1 MKASRNVVFGGL
13 VSGGEKNMLK
23 DLLLQNRSYRGFDE
37 SRTITREELMELV
50 EMARYTASASNAQ
63 TLKYALVWE
72 KEQAETVLG
81 MTAWAGFLKELH
93 LPLPGK
99 HPMAYIVICHDTS
112 VHPSATAFQIDVGIA
127 AQTLLLAAVEKG
139 LGGCIIGSFQRKKL
153 QQELG
158 LDARFEPQLVIALGK
173 PDEKIEITDVGQ
185 DGSTR
190 YYRDAQGTHFV
201 PKRKL
206 EDLLLP

>member
-1 MKASRNVVFGGL
+1 
-13 VSGGEKNMLK
+13 MLK

-37 SRTITREELMELV
+37 SRVITREELMEMV
-50 EMARYTASASNAQ
+50 EMTRYTASAVNAQ

-72 KEQAETVLG
+72 HEQTERLVE
-81 MTAWAGFLKELH
+81 MTGWAGFLKELH

-99 HPMAYIVICHDTS
+99 HPTAFIVICHDLS
-112 VHPSATAFQIDVGIA
+112 IQENAAAFQKDVGIA
-127 AQTLLLAAVEKG
+127 AQTILLSAVEKG
-139 LGGCIIGSFQRKKL
+139 LGGCMIGSFHKEKL
-153 QQELG
+153 RQELR
-158 LDARFEPQLVIALGK
+158 LDASIEPQLVIALGK

-206 EDLLLP
+206 EDLLLL